1 MSDITEQLQLAST
14 TPEDAIKNIDNGRL
28 FNMGADQYKE
38 HKPYLQSEADL
49 LKLNTKVTR
58 GVAEYGSQSSQH
70 ASLIKDDSFKLSQA
84 ENLFTEA
91 KEKFDGTGIQ
101 KKIDQLKLKQTS
113 TPDTFTE
120 DDAVNLFMMEDDL
133 KSRNSFKLDKA
144 GKNDEIVNKYFEKQ
158 KETSFLEAGLRSYRG
173 AFLNQLGN
181 VAKLPALAY
190 DLYYYPANL
199 LRAFRGEPEI
209 KTPEN
214 LRNNPAVQIYTSL
227 AKQFN
232 SQVPELNKDMT
243 DSIAKGDFGE
253 AGRIGALKFINNF
266 PNQAGI
272 IASTMI
278 AGPGAGMGFA
288 ALSEGVESNFENQE
302 KGFTPSQ
309 SLPNAAAKA
318 TISAA
323 FERFGTIGLIKNWET
338 ALTSSFG
345 KDAAG
350 KVIFNTLK
358 AIGLSSGV
366 EGLEEGGTS
375 VVQDLTDYVSGIN
388 PNALEGIGGRA
399 IESFAVGG
407 ISGGLLTGPS
417 AALKAGSNILLYGE
431 MQDNKRRAVDLLN
444 FDSNVSNAMEMVKQA
459 KMADLSSAE
468 TALFLEKIFD
478 KIKFKSVYVAKET
491 MQKFANTPE
500 KALAIRNII
509 NPTGEA
515 AAALNAPIAIPAHE
529 FFALTMQFPELQQD
543 YQLTPE
549 GASVKQATE
558 FLQSVNEANQN
569 KQDVLSKLQAPEQTP
584 EDVQMIN
591 EALNPEQ
598 PNESDILNEDSYLD
612 TTRMEAALRKIL
624 PETEVKSIVEAQT
637 KAKQSVVDN
646 INETAQFE
654 MDQVVDVGV
663 QEALEVEK
671 EAQLKQLESSPNLD
685 IVDKFQGYIEIGGD
699 SELRHKKKGY
709 SPVAIDPSTVPA
721 EYQAFLENEQLL
733 KHKVFVE
740 GGISLNDS
748 ATLLGVSSGIE
759 LLRILSKTPTR
770 AEVVEARVA
779 AARLDIENET
789 KAQVGLNEVGISNA
803 LNARLANAVET
814 MKIMKDKFW
823 SATKKGFKGIALT
836 PSPKKLMSDAKAA
849 ILKTKVGDLNI
860 NQFKVGERRSERIAW
875 DAVAAN
881 NVEKA
886 YVNQEAV
893 AKNIALGAQTQLA
906 IGKVNRVVKLARK
919 FNKASV
925 IQELKDAGPLYL
937 EAAQEIL
944 EVFNLTSRKSNKAE
958 RDSFK
963 RWSEKVAKEGQPI
976 YVIPERL
983 QDQRESLSDMTVEQ
997 VLAAGNAL
1005 ESILHQAR
1013 YKNKLFKKH
1022 ESIKGLQTVERIAT
1036 LVEENAQKAF
1046 DQNNGR
1052 IEVRQDMSWLEKKA
1066 EGLLGMKV
1074 YLERM
1079 QHILVKLDNDKEV
1092 GFFNDLFWRPLV
1104 EASAAKK
1111 QLLEETRIQIDK
1123 IIENFGKKEF
1133 DNMSNEIVEVPE
1145 FKGMNGFPT
1154 GKFTKSQLF
1163 AMELN
1168 FGNEG
1173 NLAELEK
1180 YGGFDADGKPLI
1192 GRDVIRKVLDREL
1205 SEKHTLLAQ
1214 DFWNVFA
1221 SFQPK
1226 MSELQ
1231 KRTEGTDATWVEPKP
1246 FEARGKQVPGGYY
1259 PIFRLSDKAKIAAKK
1274 AQGVTEMKTLENFKI
1289 SYYGNAM
1296 TEQGH
1301 LESRTGNDDFLNL
1314 ELSAMPYAISQVIH
1328 DLTHREVIADGVKLL
1343 AEKRIRDAIVS
1354 VIGKDGYA
1362 NILDTYVNIAQ
1373 EAENDSYGD
1382 NPFLNF
1388 VNRITNGVQIVAIG
1402 GKINS
1407 ILIQPSSVLVAL
1419 DRMGKAQ
1426 SLPYFYKNVTMIL
1439 NNPSLLGAVYS
1450 FAEELNPAI
1459 ISFTEDVSKNSASGL
1474 LAQMPVEGNAIITP
1488 IKAASETVTA
1498 AAFKGLSEVDK
1509 LNKVLV
1515 TITAY
1520 QMAIEGKVK
1529 GLEHLKGDHK
1539 ESAKYASNMTE
1550 LTQTHNDIRN
1560 LPPVLRNKYLRP
1572 FVLFYNDLNNL
1583 LNNSIGAGRRSRK
1596 EFSKGNAWA
1605 GTAIAGS
1612 FTLTLIMLQMF
1623 QGAIR
1628 GEKFPGD
1635 DENNEDPLFL
1645 QWGKYLLR
1653 QPLEALAGTLPLA
1666 RDANFALGKT
1676 WEKRKNVQLPLESG
1690 LSEIATAMSAIPAL
1704 MDYLMMVE
1712 DGKKITR
1719 QQEKA
1724 LWLSAGIGLKAPT
1737 GFIYDLF
1744 VKRKS
1749 DREASQKSMLDRL
1762 SELTQKT
1769 IQNPEVTLQF
1779 KEDLKK
1785 FEARINPKK
1794 LEISEQTYSV
1804 LKQVI
1809 SESNSTAYNE
1819 NTGAAGIY
1827 QFTEEV
1833 WNNLMK
1839 DAPELGLT
1847 ENGRVSQKTEQQ
1859 QKAFEYTAKQTG
1871 TFLRAAGIEVT
1882 PENIYAGHLFGGLK
1896 AVQVLSA
1903 KNDTKLNTL
1912 VDVKTLKEYDINENV
1927 TVAEFKDWL
1936 LFRIVE
1942 AEERL
1947 TNDKNK

>member
-1 MSDITEQLQLAST
+1 MSDITEQIQLANT
-14 TPEDAIKNIDNGRL
+14 LPEEAIQNIDNSRL

-38 HKPYLQSEADL
+38 HKPYLQNEAEL
-49 LKLNTKVTR
+49 LKINTNVTR
-58 GVAEYGSQSSQH
+58 GVAEYSSQSSQH
-70 ASLIKDDSFKLSQA
+70 ASAIKNDTFKLSQA

-91 KEKFDGTGIQ
+91 KEKFDGTGVQ
-101 KKIDQLKLKQTS
+101 KKIDELKLKQTS
-113 TPDTFTE
+113 TPDAFTE

-133 KSRNSFKLDKA
+133 KSRNAFKVDKP

-209 KTPEN
+209 KAPES

-272 IASTMI
+272 IASTLI

-350 KVIFNTLK
+350 KVIFNTLR

-444 FDSNVSNAMEMVKQA
+444 FDSNVSNALELVKQA
-459 KMADLSSAE
+459 KMADLSSSQ
-468 TALFLEKIFD
+468 TAAFLEKIFN
-478 KIKFKSVYVAKET
+478 KVKFKSVYVAKEA
-491 MQKFANTPE
+491 MQTFANTPE
-500 KALAIRNII
+500 KALAVRNII

-529 FFALTMQFPELQQD
+529 FFALTLQFPELQQE

-549 GASVKQATE
+549 GASIKQATE
-558 FLQSVNEANQN
+558 YLQSVDEANQN
-569 KQDVLSKLQAPEQTP
+569 KQAVLSKLQAPEQTP
-584 EDVQMIN
+584 EDVEMIN
-591 EALNPEQ
+591 EALNPQQ

-612 TTRMEAALRKIL
+612 TTRMEEALKKIL
-624 PETEVKSIVEAQT
+624 PETEVRSIVEAQK

-646 INETAQFE
+646 INETAQYE

-685 IVDKFQGYIEIGGD
+685 IVDKFQGYIDIGGD
-699 SELRHKKKGY
+699 STLRHKKKGY

-721 EYQAFLENEQLL
+721 EYQNFLTDEQLK

-759 LLRILSKTPTR
+759 LLRVLSKTPTR

-789 KAQVGLNEVGISNA
+789 KAQVGLNEVGISKA
-803 LNARLANAVET
+803 VNARLANAVET

-836 PSPKKLMSDAKAA
+836 PSPKKFMSDAKAT
-849 ILKTKVGDLNI
+849 ILKSKVGDLNV
-860 NQFKVGERRSERIAW
+860 NQFKVGERKSERMAW
-875 DAVAAN
+875 DAVATN
-881 NVEKA
+881 DIEKA

-919 FNKASV
+919 FYKASV

-944 EVFNLTSRKSNKAE
+944 ETFNLTSRKSNKAE

-963 RWSEKVAKEGQPI
+963 KWSKKVAEEGQPI

-1005 ESILHQAR
+1005 RSILHQAR

-1036 LVEENAQKAF
+1036 LVEENAQKVF
-1046 DQNNGR
+1046 DYNKGR
-1052 IEVRQDMSWLEKKA
+1052 VEVRQDMSTLEKKA

-1079 QHILVKLDNDKEV
+1079 QHILVKLDDEKEV

-1104 EASAAKK
+1104 DASNAKK
-1111 QLLEETRIQIDK
+1111 KLLEESRIQIDK
-1123 IIENFGKKEF
+1123 IIESFGKKEF

-1145 FKGMNGFPT
+1145 FKDMNGFPT
-1154 GKFTKSQLF
+1154 GRFTKSQLF

-1173 NLAELEK
+1173 NLKELEK
-1180 YGGFDADGKPLI
+1180 YGGFDSDGKPI
-1192 GRDVIRKVLDREL
+1192 ISRDIIRKVLDREL

-1221 SFQPK
+1221 SFQPR

-1259 PIFRLSDKAKIAAKK
+1259 PIFRLSDKAKLAAKK
-1274 AQGVTEMKTLENFKI
+1274 AQGITEMKSLENFKFN
-1289 SYYGNAM
+1289 YYGNAM

-1314 ELSAMPYAISQVIH
+1314 ELSAMPYAIAQIIH
-1328 DLTHREVIADGVKLL
+1328 DLTHREAIADGVKLL
-1343 AEKRIRDAIVS
+1343 ADKRIRDAMVS
-1354 VIGKDGYA
+1354 VVGKDEYA

-1382 NPFLNF
+1382 NPLLNII
-1388 VNRITNGVQIVAIG
+1388 NKITNGVQIVAIG
-1402 GKINS
+1402 GKLTS
-1407 ILIQPSSVLVAL
+1407 IAIQPSSVLVAL

-1426 SLPYFYKNVTMIL
+1426 SLPYFYKNLTMLL
-1439 NNPSLLGAVYS
+1439 NNPSLIGAVYS

-1474 LAQMPVEGNAIITP
+1474 LAQMPVEGNSITTP
-1488 IKAASETVTA
+1488 IKAASETITN
-1498 AAFKGLSEVDK
+1498 AAFRGLSEVDK

-1520 QMAIEGKVK
+1520 QMAIEGKIK
-1529 GLEHLKGDHK
+1529 GLENLKGDHK
-1539 ESAKYASNMTE
+1539 ESMKYASNMTE

-1560 LPPVLRNKYLRP
+1560 LPPVLRNRYLRP
-1572 FVLFYNDLNNL
+1572 VVSFYNDLNNL
-1583 LNNSIGAGRRSRK
+1583 FNNSIAATRRSRK
-1596 EFSKGNAWA
+1596 EFSKGNVWA
-1605 GTAIAGS
+1605 GAAIAGG
-1612 FTLTLIMLQMF
+1612 FTLTLIMLQMYA
-1623 QGAIR
+1623 GAIK
-1628 GEKFPGD
+1628 GEKLPGD
-1635 DENNEDPLFL
+1635 DENNDDSLML
-1645 QWGKYLLR
+1645 QWAKYLIK
-1653 QPLEALAGTLPLA
+1653 QPIEALMSTLPLA
-1666 RDANFALGKT
+1666 RDASFALGKT
-1676 WEKRKNVQLPLESG
+1676 WEKRKTVQLPLESG
-1690 LSEIATAMSAIPAL
+1690 ISEIVTAVSAIPAL
-1704 MDYLMMVE
+1704 VDYLTMVE
-1712 DGKKITR
+1712 DGKKISR
-1719 QQEKA
+1719 QQERA
-1724 LWLSAGIGLKAPT
+1724 LWLSAGIGFKIPT
-1737 GFIYDLF
+1737 GFVYDFF
-1744 VKRKS
+1744 VKEKT
-1749 DREASQKSMLDRL
+1749 DREYLKKSMLDRL
-1762 SELTQKT
+1762 SELTRKT
-1769 IQNPEVTLQF
+1769 IQNPEVTQAF
-1779 KEDLKK
+1779 KDDLEK
-1785 FEARINPKK
+1785 FEAQLNPKK
-1794 LEISEQTYSV
+1794 LEIPEKTYTV

-1809 SESNSTAYNE
+1809 SESNPVAYNE

-1833 WNNLMK
+1833 WNGLMK

-1871 TFLRAAGIEVT
+1871 TFLRAAGIQVT

-1896 AVQVLSA
+1896 AAEMLLA
-1903 KNDTKLNTL
+1903 KDNVKLNTL
-1912 VDVKTLKEYDINENV
+1912 VDDKILKDYGIDKDV
-1927 TVAEFKDWL
+1927 TVAGFKDWL
-1936 LFRIVE
+1936 LFRVVE

-1947 TNDKNK
+1947 TNESNK